1 MRILNSS
8 SFNIENIVD
17 CRVDKN
23 DLIDELFIISILLSI
38 DLISY

>member
-8 SFNIENIVD
+8 LFDIENIVD
-17 CRVDKN
+17 YRVNKD
-23 DLIDELFIISILLSI
+23 DLVNELFIISILLSI